1 MSKTSKK
8 SKKQSS
14 IKAPCAYL
22 RQYVSLDKLRKMC
35 EALEI
40 AFDKKD
46 DIEDLCH
53 LIKQKRPDLMRGRG
67 WNMLRTAFSFLD
79 FTSEGGLYAVKSW
92 ATNILGAKVV
102 GVPGIYNL
110 AELFTYLKGD
120 RKKAIGYAKYALQ
133 REAARKILGNDP
145 REFHKKSMRKSLRK
159 RV

>member
-14 IKAPCAYL
+14 TKAPCAYL

-67 WNMLRTAFSFLD
+67 WNMLRTAFNFLD
-79 FTSEGGLYAVKSW
+79 FTSEKGLLALKRY
-92 ATNILGAKVV
+92 ATNILGAKV
-102 GVPGIYNL
+102 GLPGLYNTL
-110 AELFTYLKGD
+110 EVYTWLRGD
-120 RKKAIGYAKYALQ
+120 PKAAIGYAKYALQ
-133 REAARKILGNDP
+133 RDAARKILGNDP
-145 REFHKKSMRKSLRK
+145 RKFHKKSMRKSIRK